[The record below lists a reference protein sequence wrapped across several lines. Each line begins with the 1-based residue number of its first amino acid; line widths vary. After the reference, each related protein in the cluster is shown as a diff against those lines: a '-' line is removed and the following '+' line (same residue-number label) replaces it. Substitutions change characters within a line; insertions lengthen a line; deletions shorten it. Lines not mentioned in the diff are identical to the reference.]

1 MLSRTAD
8 NLYWMSRY
16 VERAENT
23 ARMLDV
29 SYRMSLLPSA
39 VDSAE
44 LHWRPIVQIAPDPE
58 GFDETYGDLTPGKV
72 IDYMS
77 LDPKNPSS
85 IYSSI
90 ALARENARAERTAVS
105 SEMWESLNATWLEIQ
120 HLKSTDLKKWGFR
133 SFFEWVK
140 ERSHLFRGVS
150 VGTMFR
156 DDPFHFIRL
165 GTFLERADNTARL
178 LDVKYHVLLPST
190 EKVGGSVD
198 YFQWGALL
206 RSVSAFRAYR
216 KRYHDAIFPWKVAE
230 LLILDEDMP
239 RSLHHCYTMLTA
251 TLNLLAADQRLECQ
265 RLAGQ
270 IYADLRFGKID
281 SIFRSGLHEF
291 LMDFV
296 ARSNELTIQLQ
307 RDFMMSLALD

>member
-1 MLSRTAD
+1 MLSRTAE

-39 VDSAE
+39 TGSEE
-44 LHWRPIVQIAPDPE
+44 LHWRPIVQIAPEPWR
-58 GFDETYGDLTPGKV
+58 FDDNYGSHNADKV
-72 IDYMS
+72 IEYMS
-77 LDPKNPSS
+77 LDRDNPSS
-85 IYSSI
+85 IYSSV

-105 SEMWESLNATWLEIQ
+105 SEMWESLNATWLEVQ
-120 HLKSTDLKKWGFR
+120 NLKIRDLKKWGYR

-156 DDPFHFIRL
+156 DDAFHFIRL

-178 LDVKYHVLLPST
+178 LDVKYHVLLPAT
-190 EKVGGSVD
+190 DPVGGSVD

-239 RSLHHCYTMLTA
+239 RSLHHCYEMVTS
-251 TLNLLAADQRLECQ
+251 TLDILAEGQRLECQ
-265 RLAGQ
+265 RMAGQ
-270 IYADLRFGKID
+270 VYADLRFGKID
-281 SIFRSGLHEF
+281 GIFKEGLHEF
-291 LMDFV
+291 LMKFV
-296 ARSNELTIQLQ
+296 GRSNDLTTQLQ